1 MSNNL
6 SPPSCLPKDP
16 FVQLEEGGKASILNY
31 NLPQSACYQIDVPM
45 GIGIPESYF
54 GTIQPPSN
62 NFWDQVDRLTKE
74 EIVSRLLDEMQ
85 FAVKNP
91 IFGNR
96 DVLMKDGV
104 IRMNRDHKSL
114 ERMQITKEARQIDK
128 LNLEV
133 EKVVMEPSI
142 AGVNVS
148 EIADKITKGFKPVLE
163 RNIVGTV
170 KIIYVPKPIQLIPEI
185 ILTLKLKSCSYLG
198 DYGAGQTLKTFSL
211 LPGEKTTITIRNW
224 ERNETTKK
232 EASSVLDSISESSA
246 NELQTIVNQEASS
259 SMSQGITNTT
269 EYEVNADVKLRFP
282 KVGIDISGGVSNS
295 NTFSSA
301 VESSVSSLVNSTST
315 QVAKADSMRQ
325 VEINTETTSTNTTE
339 TEETVVR
346 TLENINKSR
355 VLNFVF
361 RQMLQEF
368 YTITYLDDVSITYST
383 GYKEQQITTN
393 LAGLQGLLNQ
403 VIPDS
408 TDRDKVLVAIINRL
422 SNITDYE
429 GTKHS
434 FIECVEENLTA
445 NLDCECLPTIPAEL
459 VCYLRKKKGLTQTY
473 DDKTTVKGIIL
484 DVTHRVVRT
493 PALVVDAL
501 LGQGEALDC
510 FNLQLQNEAVKSAQL
525 ANELTQQ
532 QILNTQY
539 EGEMTKAQVDTV
551 RQQIDLLESIKENG
565 VDNAA
570 QNYKKV
576 FGPCCEVPQSGCGC
590 GNCNENPKP

>member
-1 MSNNL
+1 
-6 SPPSCLPKDP
+6 
-16 FVQLEEGGKASILNY
+16 
-31 NLPQSACYQIDVPM
+31 M

-114 ERMQITKEARQIDK
+114 ERMQILKEARQIDK

-246 NELQTIVNQEASS
+246 NELQTIVNQEASI

-422 SNITDYE
+422 SNITDFDGE
-429 GTKHS
+429 KHS
-434 FIECVEENLTA
+434 FIECVKENLTA
-445 NLDCECLPTIPAEL
+445 DLDCDCFPAIPDEV
-459 VCYLRKKKGLTQTY
+459 VCYLSKKKGLAQTY
-473 DDKTTVKGIIL
+473 ANKTTVKGIIL
-484 DVTHRVVRT
+484 DVTHRIVRT

-510 FNLQLQNEAVKSAQL
+510 FNLQLQNEAVKAAQL
-525 ANELTQQ
+525 TNLLTEQQLAVIEQQMEMTERDIKIKEQ
-532 QILNTQY
+532 QISILENL
-539 EGEMTKAQVDTV
+539 GEQSADVQAEK
-551 RQQIDLLESIKENG
+551 
-565 VDNAA
+565 
-570 QNYKKV
+570 YKKV
-576 FGPCCEVPQSGCGC
+576 FGPCCDVPQVGCGC
-590 GNCNENPKP
+590 GNCNENPIP

>member
-1 MSNNL
+1 
-6 SPPSCLPKDP
+6 
-16 FVQLEEGGKASILNY
+16 
-31 NLPQSACYQIDVPM
+31 M

-54 GTIQPPSN
+54 GTIAPPAN

-128 LNLEV
+128 LNLEI

-142 AGVNVS
+142 AGVGVS

-170 KIIYVPKPIQLIPEI
+170 KVVYVPKPIQLTPEI

-224 ERNETTKK
+224 ERNETTKR
-232 EASSVLDSISESSA
+232 EASSVLDTISESSA

-259 SMSQGITNTT
+259 SMSQGETDIT
-269 EYEVNADVKLRFP
+269 EYEVNADVKMKFP
-282 KVGIDISGGVSNS
+282 KLEKVNLGIDVSGGFSNS

-301 VESSVSSLVNSTST
+301 MEASVSSLVNSTST

-325 VEINTETTSTNTTE
+325 VEINTETTTTNTTE

-368 YTITYLDDVSITYST
+368 YTITYLDDVAITFTT

-429 GTKHS
+429 GTKQR

-445 NLDCECLPTIPAEL
+445 DLDCECLPTIPAEQ

-473 DDKTTVKGIIL
+473 DEKTTVKGIIL

-510 FNLQLQNEAVKSAQL
+510 FNQQLQNEAVKEAQL
-525 ANELTQQ
+525 TNLLTEQQ
-532 QILNTQY
+532 LAVIEKQIENTHMDIKIK
-539 EGEMTKAQVDTV
+539 E
-551 RQQIDLLESIKENG
+551 QQKEILESLAEQGAEVQAEK
-565 VDNAA
+565 
-570 QNYKKV
+570 YKKV
-576 FGPCCEVPQSGCGC
+576 FGPCCDVPQVGCGC
-590 GNCNENPKP
+590 GNCNDDSNH

>member
-1 MSNNL
+1 
-6 SPPSCLPKDP
+6 
-16 FVQLEEGGKASILNY
+16 
-31 NLPQSACYQIDVPM
+31 M

-54 GTIQPPSN
+54 GTIAPPAN

-74 EIVSRLLDEMQ
+74 EIVIRLLDEMQ

-128 LNLEV
+128 LNLEI

-142 AGVNVS
+142 AGVGVS

-170 KIIYVPKPIQLIPEI
+170 KVVYVPKPIQLTPEI

-232 EASSVLDSISESSA
+232 EASSVLDTISESSA

-368 YTITYLDDVSITYST
+368 YTITYLDDVSITFTT

-403 VIPDS
+403 VIPDA

-445 NLDCECLPTIPAEL
+445 DLDCECLPTIPSEQ

-473 DDKTTVKGIIL
+473 DEKTTVKGIIL

-525 ANELTQQ
+525 TNLLTEQQLAVIQKQMDNTQMDIQIKEQ
-532 QILNTQY
+532 QINILTSLGGHGAEVQA
-539 EGEMTKAQVDTV
+539 EK
-551 RQQIDLLESIKENG
+551 
-565 VDNAA
+565 
-570 QNYKKV
+570 YKKV
-576 FGPCCEVPQSGCGC
+576 FGPCCDVPQVGCSC
-590 GNCNENPKP
+590 ENCKDNSNPKP